1 MKGLIAFEVARTREL
16 LGEGAPLIGTL
27 HGRERFAV
35 AAFVS
40 GADAALGA
48 IERAGYDV
56 LGGPPRASRGR
67 RAVALA
73 GRWRSGGGERDASVP
88 GTGRTRCGWAPVSA
102 ASAHTRS
109 AYSQCESL
117 TRAAA
122 GNFYYG
128 IRLLPAPKR
137 RAMCAVYAF
146 ARRVDDI
153 ADGTLAPEE
162 KLVRLEAA
170 AHALARLDPQDAD
183 PVMAAL
189 ADASARFQLPADA
202 LDDLI
207 EGVRMDVRGTS
218 YANFGELELYCR
230 RVAGS
235 IGRLCL
241 AIFGTRG
248 PRAR

>member
-1 MKGLIAFEVARTREL
+1 MST
-16 LGEGAPLIGTL
+16 
-27 HGRERFAV
+27 
-35 AAFVS
+35 
-40 GADAALGA
+40 
-48 IERAGYDV
+48 
-56 LGGPPRASRGR
+56 
-67 RAVALA
+67 
-73 GRWRSGGGERDASVP
+73 
-88 GTGRTRCGWAPVSA
+88 
-102 ASAHTRS
+102 ASAHTQA
-109 AYSQCESL
+109 AYRQCEAL

-162 KLVRLEAA
+162 KLRR
-170 AHALARLDPQDAD
+170 LARAAQALERLNPEDAD

-189 ADASARFQLPADA
+189 ADASARFELPADA

-218 YANFGELELYCR
+218 YADFKELKLYCR

-241 AIFGTRG
+241 AIFGTRVVRG
-248 PRAR
+248 WRGRGGGRAGGLPIQTSAQRVRWPMISAWRCSSPTSCATYARMPKGGACTCPGTTWCATTCTMTAPSTRLRCGR